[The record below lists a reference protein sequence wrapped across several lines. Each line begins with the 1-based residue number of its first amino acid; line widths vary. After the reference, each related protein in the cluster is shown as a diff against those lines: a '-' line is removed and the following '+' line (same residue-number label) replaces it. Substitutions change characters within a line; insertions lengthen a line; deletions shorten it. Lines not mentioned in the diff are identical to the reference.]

1 MFHNQAMN
9 FAVFHPFPR
18 NRLFGL
24 VLCVLAWCATGMGHA
39 SELADKLKRPD
50 YALLMRHSLAPGTG
64 DPAGYTLA
72 DCASQRNLNEEGR
85 QQAVRAGQWLRQQG
99 VQSAQVLTSPWCRC
113 KDTALRLGL
122 GDVSLEPALASFFDE
137 PQRAQELTQRLQQRL
152 AQAGGTKGEKAMVLV
167 THHVN
172 ILAYMGEN
180 VGSGDMV
187 LVQFDAQGMLLNA
200 KRYPSP

>member
-9 FAVFHPFPR
+9 PGIFHPFPR
-18 NRLFGL
+18 NRLLGL
-24 VLCVLAWCATGMGHA
+24 VFCVLAWCASGTGHT

-64 DPAGYTLA
+64 DPSGYSLG
-72 DCASQRNLNEEGR
+72 DCASQRNLSDEGR
-85 QQAVRAGQWLRQQG
+85 QQAVRAGQWLRRQG
-99 VQSAQVLTSPWCRC
+99 VHSALVLTSPWCRC

-122 GDVSLEPALASFFDE
+122 GDVSVEPALASFFGE
-137 PQRAQELTQRLQQRL
+137 SQRAQEFTQRLQQRL
-152 AQAGGTKGEKAMVLV
+152 TQAGPTKGDKALVLV

-172 ILAYMGEN
+172 ILAYMGES

-187 LVQFDAQGMLLNA
+187 LVQFDAQGMLINA

>member
-1 MFHNQAMN
+1 M
-9 FAVFHPFPR
+9 
-18 NRLFGL
+18 
-24 VLCVLAWCATGMGHA
+24 
-39 SELADKLKRPD
+39 
-50 YALLMRHSLAPGTG
+50 
-64 DPAGYTLA
+64 A

-137 PQRAQELTQRLQQRL
+137 PQRAQEFTQRLQQRL
-152 AQAGGTKGEKAMVLV
+152 AQAGGAKGEKAMVLV

>member
-1 MFHNQAMN
+1 
-9 FAVFHPFPR
+9 
-18 NRLFGL
+18 
-24 VLCVLAWCATGMGHA
+24 MGHA
-39 SELADKLKRPD
+39 SVLADKLKRPD

-137 PQRAQELTQRLQQRL
+137 PQRAQEFTQRLQQRL
-152 AQAGGTKGEKAMVLV
+152 AQAGGAKGEKAMVLV